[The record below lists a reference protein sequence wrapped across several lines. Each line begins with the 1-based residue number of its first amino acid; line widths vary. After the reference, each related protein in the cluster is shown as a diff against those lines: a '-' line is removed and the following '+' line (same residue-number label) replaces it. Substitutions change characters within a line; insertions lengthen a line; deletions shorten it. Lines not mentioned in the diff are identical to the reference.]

1 MSLTIVKYGRP
12 PGMHRVGVVI
22 GQYTDVDL
30 GEMVCVRTLYNI
42 IAGQRFDAVPADK
55 IEPATIG
62 ELRENAKAEI
72 DAAQI
77 RVETFLYGG
86 GA

>member
-1 MSLTIVKYGRP
+1 MLTIVKYGRP

-22 GQYTDVDL
+22 GQYTDADL
-30 GEMVCVRTLYNI
+30 GEMVCVLTPYNV

-55 IEPATIG
+55 IEPATI
-62 ELRENAKAEI
+62 EDLRENAKAEI

-77 RVETFLYGG
+77 RVEEFAAWVQL
-86 GA
+86 

>member
-22 GQYTDVDL
+22 GQYTDADL
-30 GEMVCVRTLYNI
+30 GEMVCVRTPYNI

-62 ELRENAKAEI
+62 ELRENAKSEI
-72 DAAQI
+72 EEAGR

>member
-1 MSLTIVKYGRP
+1 MNIVKYGRP

-22 GQYTDVDL
+22 GHYTDADL
-30 GEMVCVRTLYNI
+30 GEMVCVLTPYNI

-55 IEPATIG
+55 IEPATI
-62 ELRENAKAEI
+62 EEFRTNAWDEI

-77 RVETFLYGG
+77 RVEEFAAWVQL
-86 GA
+86 